1 MQISLTECTRKTR
14 KWYHKLFFHLIDMC
28 LYNAFVLY
36 TVNSNEK
43 VQFIEFRT
51 NVAEQLVELHR
62 PLRIR
67 NTGGWPSI
75 AIPSDTNPLRLVG
88 KLVPSTTYTVH
99 DQLVTFHHQYLKLK

>member
-1 MQISLTECTRKTR
+1 M
-14 KWYHKLFFHLIDMC
+14 HKKNANGIANSFHLIDMC

-36 TVNSNEK
+36 KVNNSNKK

-51 NVAEQLVELHR
+51 NVAEELLELHR

-67 NTGGWPSI
+67 NTGGRPSI

-88 KLVPSTTYTVH
+88 KLVLSIEVR
-99 DQLVTFHHQYLKLK
+99 